1 MKYEYEIKV
10 GEDDYETYEYEVDGE
25 DEKNALI
32 RLIIKRQF
40 KGVELNEEQY
50 KSVKNT
56 ITELLDFISFN
67 EKDWNDF
74 IECNNYDDELLDYF
88 EKDARSQ
95 FDFDEY
101 VESELMK
108 SGSSRD
114 EY

>member
-1 MKYEYEIKV
+1 MKYEYEIQV

-50 KSVKNT
+50 KCVKNT

-108 SGSSRD
+108 SGSDRD

>member
-1 MKYEYEIKV
+1 MKYEYEIQV

-25 DEKNALI
+25 DEKNALM

-50 KSVKNT
+50 KGVKNT

-95 FDFDEY
+95 FEYDEY
-101 VESELMK
+101 VESERMK
-108 SGSSRD
+108 SGGDRD